1 MSTFFF
7 VSEHLDTAEF
17 PLNVLISYQ
26 KWSESQRQ
34 SPVQPGD
41 VTL

>member
-1 MSTFFF
+1 MSISFF

-26 KWSESQRQ
+26 KWGEIQRQ
-34 SPVQPGD
+34 SQVQLQNGA
-41 VTL
+41 L